1 MSNIIDGLIKGV
13 SGFLPQD
20 DPDVKILTAQ
30 AELREFSEK
39 EEKIFARLGRAVYD
53 TDGGES
59 HPEIKTEL
67 EVLFNNRYAAEE
79 RLQAARDEKYCAKKR
94 KPKNAPAAKLKRQH
108 TAVPIAEATIRREQT
123 SARDAAHAS
132 LLRHK
137 LPPPNASVPIA
148 EQKWL
153 PVTAFAAAA
162 ARR

>member
-79 RLQAARDEKYCAKKR
+79 RLQAARDEKILREK
-94 KPKNAPAAKLKRQH
+94 
-108 TAVPIAEATIRREQT
+108 AEAEERARREAEEAAHSCPNCGSYNSPGT